1 MDASE
6 MQFTKQRK
14 LDSTLLSEC
23 DLLEKTKPL
32 GEKEPGWGAWVAQSV
47 KYPTLDFGS
56 GHDLTVHETEP
67 CIRLCTDS
75 AEPAWDSL
83 SPFLS
88 ALLLLML
95 CLSK

>member
-6 MQFTKQRK
+6 IQFTKQRK

-47 KYPTLDFGS
+47 KHPTLDFGS
-56 GHDLTVHETEP
+56 GHDLIVCEIDLHVG
-67 CIRLCTDS
+67 LHNS
-75 AEPAWDSL
+75 AGL
-83 SPFLS
+83 RFFSPSLS
-88 ALLLLML
+88 ALPP
-95 CLSK
+95 SK